1 MEPSYWLP
9 ALAFWALP
17 AAYILIRGIPAPR
30 PGQVL
35 AWADVYGLELT
46 AANRSVV
53 ERYLRRTKR
62 LRTIGAL
69 GGLLFSIVFTA
80 ATQGRESNSIGGNGL
95 LMAAAGYVLG
105 ALVAE
110 ALLSHPERTLAR
122 AASLEPRALAQYL
135 PGYAIWAQRVIPV
148 LAMGLLPVYAA
159 LEQQPSSL
167 ASGLAQFAAVAAGL
181 VAVGL
186 ALEGIERM
194 IVRRAQPVVAPDLL
208 LADEAIRASSIH
220 AMAGA
225 GNALLLLG
233 LAYLVSTLVTA
244 TSHSPLNWTFG
255 ILSFVALGLA
265 LSSWIDLGHPKSW
278 RIRRRT
284 FQETRA

>member
-1 MEPSYWLP
+1 MEPGYWLP

-30 PGQVL
+30 PAQVL
-35 AWADVYGLELT
+35 AWGDVYGLELT
-46 AANRSVV
+46 AANRPVV

-69 GGLLFSIVFTA
+69 AGLLFSLAFTA
-80 ATQGRESNSIGGNGL
+80 ATEGQGSDSLWGNGL
-95 LMAAAGYVLG
+95 LMAAAGYVIG

-110 ALLSHPERTLAR
+110 AALSHPQRTLAR
-122 AASLEPRALAQYL
+122 AASLEPRTLGQYL
-135 PGYAIWAQRVIPV
+135 PGYAIWAQRLIPI
-148 LAMGLLPVYAA
+148 LAVGLVPVSVA
-159 LEQQPSSL
+159 LDGPGSS
-167 ASGLAQFAAVAAGL
+167 GPRDPVPFAAVAAAL
-181 VAVGL
+181 VAAGL
-186 ALEGIERM
+186 ALEGLERM

-208 LADEAIRASSIH
+208 RADEAIRASSVH

-233 LAYLVSTLVTA
+233 LSYLLSTLVNATPSTA
-244 TSHSPLNWTFG
+244 LSWTFG
-255 ILSFVALGLA
+255 FLSFVALGLA
-265 LSSWIDLGHPKSW
+265 LSSWIDLGHPTSW

-284 FQETRA
+284 FQETHA

>member
-17 AAYILIRGIPAPR
+17 AVYVLVRGIPAPR
-30 PGQVL
+30 PAQVV
-35 AWADVYGLELT
+35 AWGDVYGLELT
-46 AANRSVV
+46 AANRPVV

-69 GGLLFSIVFTA
+69 GGLLFSIAFTA
-80 ATQGRESNSIGGNGL
+80 VTEGQASNSIWGNGL
-95 LMAAAGYVLG
+95 LMAAAGYVVG

-110 ALLSHPERTLAR
+110 
-122 AASLEPRALAQYL
+122 
-135 PGYAIWAQRVIPV
+135 
-148 LAMGLLPVYAA
+148 
-159 LEQQPSSL
+159 
-167 ASGLAQFAAVAAGL
+167 
-181 VAVGL
+181 GL

-194 IVRRAQPVVAPDLL
+194 IVRRSQPVVAPDLL

-233 LAYLVSTLVTA
+233 LSYLLSTLVTA
-244 TSHSPLNWTFG
+244 APSPLSWIFG

-265 LSSWIDLGHPKSW
+265 LSSWIDLGHPTSW
-278 RIRRRT
+278 R
-284 FQETRA
+284 

>member
-1 MEPSYWLP
+1 MNWRYWLGP
-9 ALAFWALP
+9 AAFWALP
-17 AAYILIRGIPAPR
+17 AAYVLIRGIPAPR

-35 AWADVYGLELT
+35 AWAEVYGLELT
-46 AANRSVV
+46 AANRPVV

-69 GGLLFSIVFTA
+69 GGLVFSIGFTA
-80 ATQGRESNSIGGNGL
+80 ATQGRAANSLGGNGL
-95 LMAAAGYVLG
+95 LLAAAGYVLG

-110 ALLSHPERTLAR
+110 ALLSQPERRLAR
-122 AASLEPRALAQYL
+122 AASLEPRTLSQYL
-135 PGYAIWAQRVIPV
+135 PGYAIWAQRVLPV
-148 LAMGLLPVYAA
+148 LAVVLVPVYAA
-159 LEQQPSSL
+159 LEGQASSRL
-167 ASGLAQFAAVAAGL
+167 PGLPQFVAVAAGL
-181 VAVGL
+181 VAAGL

-233 LAYLVSTLVTA
+233 LAYLLSTLVTA
-244 TSHSPLNWTFG
+244 TSIRALSWTFG

-265 LSSWIDLGHPKSW
+265 LSSWIDLGHPRSW
-278 RIRRRT
+278 RMRRRT